1 MIKILIVDDHS
12 LFRQGLKEIFN
23 SHKDIKI
30 IGEASNSKECLT
42 VYKKTRPDIVLMDI
56 SLPDK
61 DGLETT
67 KEILKINPKQKII
80 VLSMYDDKEHIYRA
94 FQNGAVGY
102 FVKTKTVDELFKIIH
117 SVYEEGTSVPR
128 SLTSKL
134 LEGIKRHALPQ
145 QRFKL
150 TDREIKIL
158 QLLKQGL
165 SNKEIARQL
174 TTSEKTIK
182 NHLSSIFQKLAVE
195 NRTRAIVKIVEE
207 KII

>member
-1 MIKILIVDDHS
+1 MIKIFIVDDHA

-23 SHKDIKI
+23 SRKDIKI
-30 IGEASNSKECLT
+30 VGEAPDSKECLKI
-42 VYKKTRPDIVLMDI
+42 YRKIRPDIILMDI

-67 KEILKINPKQKII
+67 KEILKISPKQKVI
-80 VLSMYDDKEHIYRA
+80 VLSMYDDEKHIFEA

-102 FVKTKTVDELFKIIH
+102 FVKTKTVDELFKIINA
-117 SVYEEGTSVPR
+117 VYEEGTSVPR

-134 LEGIKRHALPQ
+134 LEGIKRHALPR

-150 TDREIKIL
+150 TDNEIKIL

-182 NHLSSIFQKLAVE
+182 NHLTNIFQKLAVE
-195 NRTRAIVKIVEE
+195 NRTQAIVKIVEE